1 MTDTASRSKKMI
13 AYAGI
18 PIINFMAMYL
28 IASVGVYSYTIAS
41 IFDNLPSVSMVFT
54 LECVARGVTISIGGK
69 IGDRVGHKRLFLFA
83 VALYTACYAV
93 AAFAAS
99 FWMFTIA
106 RMISGLAWGLFMMN
120 GFVLLSAIFGQGDA
134 PKYSGYNQSLT
145 TAAMILGAPIA
156 GVVCALNWRLQF
168 YAAVALLIVGLVLCV
183 YGIPEIPPKTGE
195 NSKMDVLGAIA
206 AAVTLVP
213 FSLAMNWGSTYG
225 WTSPMILGLFA
236 VAVLGLI
243 LLIWA
248 ERKADDPVIPV
259 KLLKNRYYLYIFLLM
274 FFYSVINGAGNYGP
288 TYAQAVL
295 GASSQ
300 IAGLMNVPGMI
311 LAVILTTV
319 FGNYAAK
326 TGKYKG
332 MVMIWAVGALAGGVI
347 WMLLGSASSAS
358 VGLIMLF
365 AGAFPMAAVNSVNQI
380 APYTYPMTILEP
392 QDLASGLAFM
402 GLAGALGSTIAGGI
416 CAALMNSSG
425 GLQMVFKVPVICAA
439 VMLVCAVLFQDRKNT

>member
-1 MTDTASRSKKMI
+1 MI

-18 PIINFMAMYL
+18 LIINFLAMYL
-28 IASVGVYSYTIAS
+28 IASVGVYSYTIAE
-41 IFDNLPSVSMVFT
+41 IFDSLSSVSMVFT

-69 IGDRVGHKRLFLFA
+69 IGDKTGHKKLFLFA
-83 VALYTACYAV
+83 VALYTACYA
-93 AAFAAS
+93 AAACATS

-120 GFVLLSAIFGQGDA
+120 GFVLLSAIFGQTES

-156 GVVCALNWRLQF
+156 GVVCAINWRLQF
-168 YAAVALLIVGLVLCV
+168 YVAVALLIIGLVLCAF
-183 YGIPEIPPKTGE
+183 GIPEIPPKSGE
-195 NSKMDVLGAIA
+195 NSKMDTLGAIA

-213 FSLAMNWGSTYG
+213 FSLAMNWGGAYG
-225 WTSPMILGLFA
+225 WTSPLILGLLA
-236 VAVLGLI
+236 MALLGLI
-243 LLIWA
+243 LLVWA
-248 ERKADDPVIPV
+248 ERKAADPVIPV

-274 FFYSVINGAGNYGP
+274 LFYSIINGAGNYGP

-300 IAGLMNVPGMI
+300 VSGLMNVPGMI
-311 LAVILTTV
+311 VAVILTTI

-332 MVMIWAVGALAGGVI
+332 MVMIWAIGALAGGVI
-347 WMLLGSASSAS
+347 WMLLGSAPSAS
-358 VGLIMLF
+358 MGLVMLF
-365 AGAFPMAAVNSVNQI
+365 AGAFPLAAVNSVNQI

-416 CAALMNSSG
+416 CAALMNSAG
-425 GLQMVFKVPVICAA
+425 GLPLVFKVPVVCAA
-439 VMLVCAVLFQDRKNT
+439 VMLACALLFQDRKNV